1 MFLGLPPLGC
11 IPIMRALKQGACMEE
26 ILTLVKLHN
35 KVLSEVLPKL
45 ESQLKG
51 FKYAIADFYT
61 FLSERMDNPSKYGMS
76 LSLIFI
82 VQNVF

>member
-11 IPIMRALKQGACMEE
+11 IPSERALKQGACMEE

>member
-1 MFLGLPPLGC
+1 
-11 IPIMRALKQGACMEE
+11 MRALKQGACMEE
-26 ILTLVKLHN
+26 IITLVKLHN
-35 KVLSEVLPKL
+35 KALSGVLSKL

>member
-1 MFLGLPPLGC
+1 
-11 IPIMRALKQGACMEE
+11 MEE
-26 ILTLVKLHN
+26 IITLVKLHN
-35 KVLSEVLPKL
+35 KALSGVLSKL